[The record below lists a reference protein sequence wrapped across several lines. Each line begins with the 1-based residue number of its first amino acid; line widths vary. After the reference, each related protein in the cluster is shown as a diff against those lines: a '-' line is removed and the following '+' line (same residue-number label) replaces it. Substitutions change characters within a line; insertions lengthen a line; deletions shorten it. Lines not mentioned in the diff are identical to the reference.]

1 MDYRKTIDCGI
12 WTEPDEQNRIRKIDM
27 RTFQEVFDE
36 LKSRLEDAGLIPDEY
51 FNMSSSI
58 RDNEKMPDFNEAICH
73 VNYGGSEG
81 IYLNIILA
89 YTDNNEK
96 RTHFKDFATGKTLGE
111 TTADYY
117 RMSLIAGECSILL
130 NGNGCKIQDNTKS
143 LLILDE
149 TETDIVTRSLELQA
163 AFNNDVNRSNTEIY
177 NLLQAVNPN
186 ALNKFLENEDNEELE
201 V

>member
-117 RMSLIAGECSILL
+117 RMSLIAGECSMLL

-163 AFNNDVNRSNTEIY
+163 AFNND
-177 NLLQAVNPN
+177 A
-186 ALNKFLENEDNEELE
+186 
-201 V
+201 

>member
-1 MDYRKTIDCGI
+1 MDYKKTIDCGI
-12 WTEPDEQNRIRKIDM
+12 WTEPDEKNRIRKIDM
-27 RTFQEVFDE
+27 RSYQEVFEE
-36 LKSRLEDAGLIPDEY
+36 LKSRLEDAGLMPDEY
-51 FNMSSSI
+51 FKMSSSI
-58 RDNEKMPDFNEAICH
+58 RADEKMPDFNEAVCH

-81 IYLNIILA
+81 IYFNIILA

-117 RMSLIAGECSILL
+117 RMSLIAGECSMLL
-130 NGNGCKIQDNTKS
+130 NGNGCKIQDNTKT

-149 TETDIVTRSLELQA
+149 TETDILTKSLELQA
-163 AFNNDVNRSNTEIY
+163 AFNNDVNRSNSEVY

-186 ALNKFLENEDNEELE
+186 ALNKFLENEDNEEME